1 MLGAI
6 LIPTYLLFFA
16 TNFLQG
22 KKVEPWGYIIMRNA
36 IKY

>member
-1 MLGAI
+1 MMLGAI

-22 KKVEPWGYIIMRNA
+22 KKSRTMGLYYNA
-36 IKY
+36 